1 MTVSILESFAKFEGM
16 PSTQRCLQWHSV
28 CVAQPPEDLT
38 VLAASDVCHN
48 QTMGVGG
55 STWSMQYHVEIEL
68 DTIAF
73 HSAPDYYDELD
84 QNELIAH
91 EQDVLAYASRS
102 LGQIDGF
109 EFIGTAK
116 GQGRSH
122 ILNLKKVHP
131 FDVGAILD

>member
-1 MTVSILESFAKFEGM
+1 
-16 PSTQRCLQWHSV
+16 
-28 CVAQPPEDLT
+28 
-38 VLAASDVCHN
+38 
-48 QTMGVGG
+48 VGG
-55 STWSMQYHVEIEL
+55 STWSMQYHVEI
-68 DTIAF
+68 
-73 HSAPDYYDELD
+73 
-84 QNELIAH
+84 ELIAH